1 MLRKLLSVLLVFMMI
16 LSVSAVSLADGWG
29 QAPLCFGDEPVY
41 ASYDDQDHL
50 KISIARVDRS
60 PDLVYFV
67 CDVQVSSP
75 DVLSTVFFNTKVF
88 EAETDKQ
95 KQSRMEKTAV
105 LETIAENS
113 GAVLAINCD
122 FCGYHEN
129 GVIIRNGVLLRAK
142 TTKKLDMLIIDQ
154 NGDFSLHYDRTKDDP
169 KQLAQQLMAQGVR
182 QTIEFG
188 PALVE
193 NGQALPLD
201 NKTHVISTRSS
212 QLEPRTGIGQVG
224 PLHYVIILAEGRRD
238 GYSKGLSL
246 QDFQQLFLR
255 YGAQTAI
262 NLDGGGSSKI
272 YFYNQIIN
280 RPTSPTRQVSDALI
294 FK

>member
-1 MLRKLLSVLLVFMMI
+1 MERKTAALLAALLLLLSA
-16 LSVSAVSLADGWG
+16 SSCLAWGDG
-29 QAPLCFGDEPVY
+29 APCFGDQAAY

-50 KISIARVDRS
+50 KISVLKVDQS
-60 PDLVYFV
+60 PKLVYFV
-67 CDVQVSSP
+67 CDVQISSP
-75 DVLSTVFFNTKVF
+75 KVLSTVFHNDRVF
-88 EAETDKQ
+88 EAETDRQ
-95 KQSRMEKTAV
+95 RQSRMEKTAV
-105 LETIAENS
+105 LETIAQNHQ
-113 GAVLAINCD
+113 AVLAINCD

-129 GVIIRNGVLLRAK
+129 GVIIRNGVLCRAK
-142 TTKKLDMLIIDQ
+142 VTKKLDMLIIDE
-154 NGDFSLHYDRTKDDP
+154 NGDFSVHYDRTGEDP
-169 KQLAQQLMAQGVR
+169 KAFAEELLARNVW
-182 QTIEFG
+182 QTVEFG

-193 NGQALPLD
+193 NGAALPLD
-201 NKTHVISTRSS
+201 NKTHVVSTRSS

-238 GYSKGLSL
+238 GYSEGLSL
-246 QDFQQLFLR
+246 QDFQKLFLQ

-272 YFYNQIIN
+272 WFYNQILN

>member
-1 MLRKLLSVLLVFMMI
+1 MYRKTVALLLAVCCC
-16 LSVSAVSLADGWG
+16 LSAASCLAWG
-29 QAPLCFGDEPVY
+29 DDALCFGDQPVY

-50 KISIARVDRS
+50 KISIIRVDQS
-60 PDLVYFV
+60 PKLVYFV
-67 CDVQVSSP
+67 CDIQVSSP
-75 DVLSTVFFNTKVF
+75 EVLSTVFHSDRVF

-95 KQSRMEKTAV
+95 RQSRMERTAV
-105 LETIAENS
+105 LETIAENHQ
-113 GAVLAINCD
+113 AVLAINCD

-129 GVIIRNGVLLRAK
+129 GIIIRNGVLLRAK
-142 TTKKLDMLIIDQ
+142 TTKKLDMLIIDE
-154 NGDFSLHYDRTKDDP
+154 NGDFSLHYDRTGEDP
-169 KQLAQQLMAQGVR
+169 KAFAQELLSRNVW

-193 NGQALPLD
+193 NGAALPLD

-238 GYSKGLSL
+238 GYSEGLSL
-246 QDFQQLFLR
+246 QNFQQLFLE

-272 YFYNQIIN
+272 YFYNQILN